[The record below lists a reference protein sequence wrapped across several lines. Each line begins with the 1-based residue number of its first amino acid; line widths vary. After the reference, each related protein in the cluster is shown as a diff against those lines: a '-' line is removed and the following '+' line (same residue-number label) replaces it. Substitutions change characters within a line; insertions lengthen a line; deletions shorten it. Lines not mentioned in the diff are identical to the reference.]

1 MLTPIASYLLMG
13 LACALQQ
20 RTQLLVI
27 HGFKKAVTS
36 WRDFFIKHVL
46 VRRKKHERMQSRA
59 VLGGGGGS
67 HHSPLHTTP
76 LYTPLPST
84 HHSSLHTTPLYTPFP
99 STHHSPLH
107 ITPLYTPLL
116 SIHHSPLPSA
126 PPPPYQNPKPEPKS
140 YILTSHLWSLLG

>member
-1 MLTPIASYLLMG
+1 M
-13 LACALQQ
+13 
-20 RTQLLVI
+20 I

-36 WRDFFIKHVL
+36 WSDFFIKHVL

-126 PPPPYQNPKPEPKS
+126 PPPTIPKPKARTQIIYPNVA
-140 YILTSHLWSLLG
+140 SLVSFGLMGVGCGFGRANGCSL